1 MSHAATIMHIV
12 WIKILV
18 MTFKYQV
25 EIERFVSQGAELP
38 ALHAI
43 TDKESF
49 RYVFAD
55 STQQNHI
62 PPHKL
67 HPNRLEQQIKK
78 GKVDLSGFALSNL
91 ETEIQAMAFYQYLH
105 KTCKNVRKQ
114 IGDSLSFGV
123 LTKTDG
129 QITDT
134 DVNGHFD
141 LYESDVCD
149 LNQTFKIVKPL

>member
-1 MSHAATIMHIV
+1 MA
-12 WIKILV
+12 
-18 MTFKYQV
+18 FKYQV
-25 EIERFVSQGAELP
+25 EIDHFVSQGAELP

-49 RYVFAD
+49 RYVFAN
-55 STQQNHI
+55 SAQQNHI

-67 HPNRLEQQIKK
+67 HPNRLEQQIKI

-91 ETEIQAMAFYQYLH
+91 ETEKHAMAFYQYLL
-105 KTCKNVRKQ
+105 KNCKNARKQ
-114 IGDSLSFGV
+114 IGDSLSYGV

-129 QITDT
+129 LITDT